1 MPFTFNRRRRLVFNR
16 ERLRD
21 SLLHGAPLRPEDPP
35 LVTNSLLVL
44 NLLFFTAMILQGVL
58 AGQGF
63 SPILSPD
70 PYLLL
75 HSGAQYWPLVI
86 NAQEWWRCITYAFTH
101 GGIIH
106 LAFNM
111 LVLRQI
117 GPLLEADLGPPR
129 YLVLYLLAACGGT
142 AADFLWHPQVPV
154 VGASAALFGLI
165 ACAAIWYHRSGP
177 SGYPLRDMMLKWAAI
192 AFVFGFVVGADNA
205 GHAGGALVGVG
216 FGALI
221 PLGYRAR
228 RKYAPLFLILATIA
242 TLIIVISLAL
252 LILTWFR

>member
-1 MPFTFNRRRRLVFNR
+1 MPFNFKRRRSSINFKRLQA
-16 ERLRD
+16 
-21 SLLHGAPLRPEDPP
+21 SLFHGAPLHPEDPP
-35 LVTNSLLVL
+35 LVTNTLLVL
-44 NLLFFTAMILQGVL
+44 NLAFFTAMVAQGML

-63 SPILSPD
+63 SPLLNPD

-75 HSGAQYWPLVI
+75 HGGAQYWPLVI
-86 NAQEWWRCITYAFTH
+86 NEHEWWRCITYAFTH

-129 YLVLYLLAACGGT
+129 YLVLYLLAAFGGT
-142 AADFLWHPQVPV
+142 AGDYFWHPQVPV

-165 ACAAIWYHRSGP
+165 ACASIWDHRLGP
-177 SGYPLRDMMLKWAAI
+177 SGYPIRDMMLKWAAV

-205 GHAGGALVGVG
+205 GHAGGALVGFCFGGLISRG
-216 FGALI
+216 F
-221 PLGYRAR
+221 RER
-228 RKYAPLFLILATIA
+228 RKYAPLFFLFFSVA
-242 TLIIVISLAL
+242 TLAIISSLTL
-252 LILTWFR
+252 LIFSWFR

>member
-1 MPFTFNRRRRLVFNR
+1 MVLNFKRLQ
-16 ERLRD
+16 D
-21 SLLHGAPLRPEDPP
+21 CLLYGSPLHPDDPP
-35 LVTNSLLVL
+35 LVTNSLLTL
-44 NLLFFTAMILQGVL
+44 NLVFFTAMALQGML

-63 SPILSPD
+63 SPLLNPD

-75 HSGAQYWPLVI
+75 HGGAQYWPLLL
-86 NAQEWWRCITYAFTH
+86 NGQEWWRCVTYAFTH
-101 GGIIH
+101 GGLIH

-129 YLVLYLLAACGGT
+129 YLLLYFLAALGGT

-165 ACAAIWYHRSGP
+165 TCAAIWYHRLGP
-177 SGYPLRDMMLKWAAI
+177 NGYPIRDMMLKWAAV

-205 GHAGGALVGVG
+205 GHAGGAIIGLC
-216 FGALI
+216 FGGLI
-221 PLGYRAR
+221 PGGFRDR
-228 RKYAPLFLILATIA
+228 RKYAPLFFLLFSAATVIIIGSL
-242 TLIIVISLAL
+242 TLLVFS
-252 LILTWFR
+252 WFR